1 MSQPLRSS
9 STYLASTEAWSVK
22 NASGQEYLVEIGF
35 PRTWGDGSNPGLKQ
49 PDQAQ
54 ALVPI
59 CYLTDGNSVFLT
71 ALEVLHRRLCASP
84 APFPES
90 IIVSIGF
97 HIKPNSKLLLDSRRV
112 HDLTPPAPG
121 CGPNAGGADEF
132 ADMIQDNVRPLVH
145 SRLKER
151 RGAQPGREAIYGHSF
166 GGLLSLHLCF
176 TRPTMFD
183 TFIASSPSIWWLDK
197 FILQEEHAFLED
209 KDNRKVAPS
218 LWLSFGSEEEDPTR
232 RRDEREEWYE
242 GRKQK
247 YNLAQM
253 ITNVLA
259 MHSRLKKSGV
269 LKNLSITKYQGEDH
283 GTVIACSVSQ
293 GLTNFF
299 EDWPYGN

>member
-49 PDQAQ
+49 PDQDHPP
-54 ALVPI
+54 VPI

-71 ALEVLHRRLCASP
+71 ALEALHRRLCASP
-84 APFPES
+84 GPFPES

-97 HIKPNSKLLLDSRRV
+97 HIEPDSKLLLDSRRV

-132 ADMIQDNVRPLVH
+132 ADMIQDLVRPLVH
-145 SRLKER
+145 IRLKER

-183 TFIASSPSIWWLDK
+183 TFIASSPSIWWHNR
-197 FILQEEHAFLED
+197 FILQED
-209 KDNRKVAPS
+209 
-218 LWLSFGSEEEDPTR
+218 EEEDPTR
-232 RRDEREEWYE
+232 RRDEPDEWYE

-253 ITNVLA
+253 ITNILA
-259 MHSRLKKSGV
+259 MHSRLEKSGV
-269 LKNLSITKYQGEDH
+269 LKNLSISKYQGEDH